1 MKRSNI
7 IEGPFTTEAR
17 LKRAIRKELRQ
28 LGFVQKGG
36 KLVQPQMLS
45 KSEVRHFHSVQRTR
59 LIKKNAA
66 FIQSKSGDLI
76 EFFADGSDIDPNSVR
91 LSLKRVYA
99 GSIEAEIFR
108 LASLTWSVPVSN
120 GFGRRLRYLVWDESA
135 GKLAGIIALGDPVY
149 NSSIRESF
157 VGWSPSEKKKNLV
170 NILDAYVLGAVPPYN
185 LLLTGKVIACMICSK
200 EVVEDFART
209 YGDSKG
215 IISNEHKNARLLGVT
230 TSSSMGRSS
239 VYNRLKING
248 QQFFEPIGYTE
259 GWGHFHFSDP
269 LFSQLR
275 EYLRRHEHE
284 YADNN
289 RFGNGPNWKFRAI
302 RVGLE
307 KLGFDP
313 GILRH
318 GIRRQ
323 FFFCKIASNA
333 IEILSSPN
341 CKSLEADFSKLKDA
355 SEIAEL
361 GVHRWVYN
369 RATRDNTYQQYRKS
383 ALLELLKGDLEISLP
398 QIKSQG

>member
-120 GFGRRLRYLVWDESA
+120 GFERRLRYLVWDESA

-215 IISNEHKNARLLGVT
+215 IISN
-230 TSSSMGRSS
+230 
-239 VYNRLKING
+239 
-248 QQFFEPIGYTE
+248 
-259 GWGHFHFSDP
+259 
-269 LFSQLR
+269 
-275 EYLRRHEHE
+275 
-284 YADNN
+284 
-289 RFGNGPNWKFRAI
+289 
-302 RVGLE
+302 
-307 KLGFDP
+307 
-313 GILRH
+313 
-318 GIRRQ
+318 
-323 FFFCKIASNA
+323 
-333 IEILSSPN
+333 
-341 CKSLEADFSKLKDA
+341 
-355 SEIAEL
+355 
-361 GVHRWVYN
+361 
-369 RATRDNTYQQYRKS
+369 
-383 ALLELLKGDLEISLP
+383 
-398 QIKSQG
+398 